1 MNHCTILYS
10 GVKFVE
16 NQTDGRLADGRRE
29 SAPAGHESAIGKV
42 DPMLWTIVVIL
53 ITLWLLGLV
62 TGFTMGSF
70 IHILFAMAIVLV
82 LISINQ
88 EVTIYRELR
97 HMSRSR
103 R

>member
-10 GVKFVE
+10 GVKSVE
-16 NQTDGRLADGRRE
+16 NQVDGGLADGRRE
-29 SAPAGHESAIGKV
+29 SAPAGHESAIGKE
-42 DPMLWTIVVIL
+42 DPMLWTMVVIL

>member
-29 SAPAGHESAIGKV
+29 SASAGPESEIGKE
-42 DPMLWTIVVIL
+42 DSMLWTIVVIL

>member
-1 MNHCTILYS
+1 
-10 GVKFVE
+10 
-16 NQTDGRLADGRRE
+16 
-29 SAPAGHESAIGKV
+29 
-42 DPMLWTIVVIL
+42 MLWTIVVIL

-70 IHILFAMAIVLV
+70 IHILFAMAVVLV
-82 LISINQ
+82 LVSINQ
-88 EVTIYRELR
+88 EVMIYSELR

>member
-10 GVKFVE
+10 GVKSVE
-16 NQTDGRLADGRRE
+16 NQIDGRLADGRRNR
-29 SAPAGHESAIGKV
+29 APAGRESAIGKE
-42 DPMLWTIVVIL
+42 DHMLWTIVVIL

-62 TGFTMGSF
+62 TGFSMGSF
-70 IHILFAMAIVLV
+70 IHILFAMAVVLV
-82 LISINQ
+82 LVSINQ
-88 EVTIYRELR
+88 EVTVYRELR

>member
-1 MNHCTILYS
+1 VNHSAILYS
-10 GVKFVE
+10 GVKSVE
-16 NQTDGRLADGRRE
+16 NQIDGRLADGRRE
-29 SAPAGHESAIGKV
+29 SAPAGHASAIGKE
-42 DPMLWTIVVIL
+42 DSMLWTIVVIF

-62 TGFTMGSF
+62 TGFSMGSF
-70 IHILFAMAIVLV
+70 IHILFAMAVVLV
-82 LISINQ
+82 LVSINQ

>member
-1 MNHCTILYS
+1 MVGLRMAGARVRRPVMSLQSGRWIL
-10 GVKFVE
+10 
-16 NQTDGRLADGRRE
+16 
-29 SAPAGHESAIGKV
+29 
-42 DPMLWTIVVIL
+42 MLWTIVVIL

-82 LISINQ
+82 LVSINQ

>member
-1 MNHCTILYS
+1 MAGAS
-10 GVKFVE
+10 
-16 NQTDGRLADGRRE
+16 ARR
-29 SAPAGHESAIGKV
+29 PAGHESAIGEENL
-42 DPMLWTIVVIL
+42 MLWTVVVIL